1 MVVVVVVVVV
11 FATAKATTAVAHTAA
26 PTARHLD
33 DFDDVDDAVLDQ
45 DSGRPLR
52 PPPSK
57 VCVSSSSFSSSSSGD
72 DDDDVNDDIIIII
85 VGVGVGGVGV
95 GLPPLRPRS
104 FGARSCR
111 RSLTILQR
119 RDFCLFYK
127 ARPFFLFCFVSLG
140 FI

>member
-1 MVVVVVVVVV
+1 MVV

-57 VCVSSSSFSSSSSGD
+57 VCVSSSSGD

-85 VGVGVGGVGV
+85 VGGGVGGVGV
-95 GLPPLRPRS
+95 GLPPLRPKVL
-104 FGARSCR
+104 ARVR
-111 RSLTILQR
+111 VVVL
-119 RDFCLFYK
+119 
-127 ARPFFLFCFVSLG
+127 
-140 FI
+140 